1 MTIKTDMSTD
11 KIDDDYI
18 ARFLGHL
25 TMMEES
31 QLVQLRGMLQ
41 KTHKGKVSCIHFISD
56 DTLVFKGMK
65 RSKYRLSIRKICIV
79 LQYF

>member
-1 MTIKTDMSTD
+1 MSPSLCTGCFLLDPPVTIKTDMSTD

-41 KTHKGKVSCIHFISD
+41 KTHKGKV
-56 DTLVFKGMK
+56 
-65 RSKYRLSIRKICIV
+65 
-79 LQYF
+79 